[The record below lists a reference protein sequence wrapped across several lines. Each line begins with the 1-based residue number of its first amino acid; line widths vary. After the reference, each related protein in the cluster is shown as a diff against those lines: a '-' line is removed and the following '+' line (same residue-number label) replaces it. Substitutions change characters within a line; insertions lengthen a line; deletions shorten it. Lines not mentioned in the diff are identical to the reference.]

1 MLYKSFCSCWIISKN
16 GPTWALE
23 DLLYFVA
30 QVLFLN
36 LVDLV
41 LMGITLYRYIYIY
54 MCVCVF
60 LSLYIYYTPPSGR
73 RLGENIV
80 CQSDELIQHL

>member
-36 LVDLV
+36 LVELV

-54 MCVCVF
+54 VCVRIS
-60 LSLYIYYTPPSGR
+60 LSLYILYTPFREKAG
-73 RLGENIV
+73 GEHRV
-80 CQSDELIQHL
+80 PV

>member
-36 LVDLV
+36 LVELV
-41 LMGITLYRYIYIY
+41 LMGITLYRYIYI
-54 MCVCVF
+54 CVCAYF
-60 LSLYIYYTPPSGR
+60 SLSIYTIHPLPGEGWGR
-73 RLGENIV
+73 TSCASLT
-80 CQSDELIQHL
+80 S